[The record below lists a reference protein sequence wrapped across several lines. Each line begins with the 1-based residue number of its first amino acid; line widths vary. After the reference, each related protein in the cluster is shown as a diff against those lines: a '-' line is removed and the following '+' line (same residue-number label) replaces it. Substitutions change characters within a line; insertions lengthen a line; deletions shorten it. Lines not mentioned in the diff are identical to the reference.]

1 MFETRHD
8 ETTVQLLVS
17 GEQDQSAIRDLLL
30 SEYDVVV
37 DDEIQPASCY
47 LIEDRLLPKYGSQLL
62 AHKQAEHPTFCPVVV
77 IKRQDSSFSLGGTQQ
92 VWQREQAV
100 VDDIVAA
107 PINEQVLNYRLE
119 NLCIRRVQSRK
130 LTTQYEQI
138 EARYE
143 RLFESAEEA
152 IIVVDVESNEIV
164 ECNRAACELF
174 GYSKFELQRLD
185 PSGVIQFEDGCEF
198 TEFTEHLSQQDAGVT
213 KTLICTTQWGQSV
226 HAEASAAAIEHAEQ
240 QSVLL
245 LIRDISERVRRQKQ
259 IRVLNR
265 VLRHNIRNSINVVS
279 GYGELIS
286 ESTADDDVSAF
297 AAKVVDRSKE
307 LLDLSEKSRTVSNA
321 LQAGDE
327 LQSLDVVAVLD
338 RIRAALSD
346 EYPHA
351 RIELTAPESAHVF
364 GNSYLQTAL
373 YELCENAIVHSTQD
387 APLVDISVTEA
398 QSAVTVRIEDRGTGI
413 SEQELAMLEGEETA
427 LRHGS
432 GLGLWMVNSVVDGI
446 GGELDI
452 STDSTRGS
460 VVTVSLPQPAD

>member
-1 MFETRHD
+1 M
-8 ETTVQLLVS
+8 
-17 GEQDQSAIRDLLL
+17 
-30 SEYDVVV
+30 
-37 DDEIQPASCY
+37 
-47 LIEDRLLPKYGSQLL
+47 
-62 AHKQAEHPTFCPVVV
+62 
-77 IKRQDSSFSLGGTQQ
+77 
-92 VWQREQAV
+92 
-100 VDDIVAA
+100 
-107 PINEQVLNYRLE
+107 
-119 NLCIRRVQSRK
+119 QSRK
-130 LTTQYEQI
+130 LTSQYEQI

-152 IIVVDVESNEIV
+152 IVVVDVESNEIA

-185 PSGVIQFEDGCEF
+185 PSSVIQFEDGCEF

-265 VLRHNIRNSINVVS
+265 VLRHNIRNSINVVN
-279 GYGELIS
+279 GYGELIY
-286 ESTADDDVSAF
+286 ESTADDEVSAF
-297 AAKVVDRSKE
+297 AEKVVDRSKE

-351 RIELTAPESAHVF
+351 RIELTAPESAQVF

-460 VVTVSLPQPAD
+460 VVTVSLPQPAE

>member
-1 MFETRHD
+1 MFETRHN

-17 GEQDQSAIRDLLL
+17 GEQDQSAIRELLL
-30 SEYDVVV
+30 SEYDIIV
-37 DDEIQPASCY
+37 DDEIRPASCY
-47 LIEDRLLPKYGSQLL
+47 LIEDRLLPEYGPRLL
-62 AHKQAEHPTFCPVVV
+62 DRKQAEHPTFCPVVV

-92 VWQREQAV
+92 MWQREQAV

-107 PINEQVLNYRLE
+107 PIDEQVLNYRLK

-130 LTTQYEQI
+130 LTTQYEKI
-138 EARYE
+138 EERYE

-152 IIVVDVESNEIV
+152 IIVVDIESNEIV

-174 GYSKFELQRLD
+174 GYSEFELQRFD
-185 PSGVIQFEDGCEF
+185 PSDVIQFEDGCGF
-198 TEFTEHLSQQDAGVT
+198 TGLTERVFQQDAGVT
-213 KTLICTTQWGQSV
+213 KTLVCTTRWGQSV
-226 HAEASAAAIEHAEQ
+226 HAEASATAIENAEQ
-240 QSVLL
+240 QSILL
-245 LIRDISERVRRQKQ
+245 LLRDISERVRRQKH

-297 AAKVVDRSKE
+297 ADNIVDRSQE
-307 LLDLSEKSRTVSNA
+307 LLELSEKSRTVSNA
-321 LQAGDE
+321 FQAGDE
-327 LQSLDVVAVLD
+327 LQSLDVVDVLD
-338 RIRAALSD
+338 RIRAALTD

-351 RIELTAPESAHVF
+351 RIELSTPESAHVF

-387 APLVDISVTEA
+387 VPLVDISVTEA

-432 GLGLWMVNSVVDGI
+432 GLGLWMVNSVVDDI